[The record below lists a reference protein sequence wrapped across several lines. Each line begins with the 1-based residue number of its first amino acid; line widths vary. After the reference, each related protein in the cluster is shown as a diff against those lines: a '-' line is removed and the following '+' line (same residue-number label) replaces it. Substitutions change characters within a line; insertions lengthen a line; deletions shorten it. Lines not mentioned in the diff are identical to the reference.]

1 MQRNRGSFSDD
12 DLETIYVY
20 ESDSA
25 ISRIEVDLN
34 TTSATVFNSY
44 YSYEVQGTTTDDL
57 GTETALQCLYVDGNK
72 LKFNLYPESVGFGSV
87 GTFLLDGIVG
97 VKIYFEDGT
106 TDSDIINFYCCFT
119 WSCLAEGTQ
128 ITLADRTTKAIE
140 DITYEDELL
149 VWDFDRG
156 EFASAKPLWI
166 KKLEIAYQYNLLK
179 FENGAELKTIDQHR
193 IFNKELGKFS
203 YPMTDDTPIGT
214 TTFTDNGTET
224 KLISKEI
231 VNESVAYYN
240 VITDYHMNLFANGI
254 LTSCRFSNLYNIKN
268 MKYVK
273 DNRKLI
279 PKEEYPN
286 VPDKYYHGLRLAE
299 QPKEA
304 NRGNDVHHA
313 KSIEE
318 HIQNVYIAN
327 AKPKE

>member
-1 MQRNRGSFSDD
+1 M
-12 DLETIYVY
+12 Y
-20 ESDSA
+20 ESDSV
-25 ISRIEVDLN
+25 ISNIEIDASRTTATVYGNCGYDLYDWGIEGALESLNVEGNEIKVDASLWPTH
-34 TTSATVFNSY
+34 TTSGKGIFSDAYGVS
-44 YSYEVQGTTTDDL
+44 G
-57 GTETALQCLYVDGNK
+57 GNIY
-72 LKFNLYPESVGFGSV
+72 LEGL
-87 GTFLLDGIVG
+87 VG
-97 VKIYFEDGT
+97 VNIYFEDGSV
-106 TDSDIINFYCCFT
+106 DSDIIDFYCHHG

-128 ITLADRTTKAIE
+128 ITLADRSTKAIE
-140 DITYEDELL
+140 DIRYDDSLL

-313 KSIEE
+313 NSIEE

-327 AKPKE
+327 EK